1 MSFRHFR
8 LRTSEVRHLD
18 GGVLG
23 MNVMNHWLES
33 PSELCTFERITEP
46 VARYRRSVSV
56 CGRKRSACVLDIL
69 ARASRHIRS
78 HKVKGLSCS
87 SLQTIS
93 TTTSRASSPGTTA
106 AHRLSACA
114 RTSPPTRSSWPDG
127 EYTLCV
133 QTPQTTL
140 PLHATCVVVCTRIAA
155 HTQHGPQRLWLQRAG
170 RQQAAALSD
179 TLPQRLAD
187 E

>member
-1 MSFRHFR
+1 MFSENEHEFPQASRFR
-8 LRTSEVRHLD
+8 EK
-18 GGVLG
+18 
-23 MNVMNHWLES
+23 M
-33 PSELCTFERITEP
+33 
-46 VARYRRSVSV
+46 
-56 CGRKRSACVLDIL
+56 LDIL

>member
-1 MSFRHFR
+1 M
-8 LRTSEVRHLD
+8 
-18 GGVLG
+18 
-23 MNVMNHWLES
+23 
-33 PSELCTFERITEP
+33 
-46 VARYRRSVSV
+46 
-56 CGRKRSACVLDIL
+56 LDIL

-87 SLQTIS
+87 PLQTIS

-170 RQQAAALSD
+170 RQQAAALCD
-179 TLPQRLAD
+179 TLPSDDASWGACPRRAARPASVCWGGSVGTSRQAGSAEKATTRLPKIPMLL
-187 E
+187 